1 MDVNF
6 LQVYPQ
12 YTIDA
17 KYLAPTPGPNRMEDK
32 GCMTG
37 FFDSTILE
45 DIEPPSGIFLL
56 EMTRK
61 DETKVNEFEA
71 MAFEQQN
78 FDFQKENIDMDKEEK
93 SFKSNSSGSY
103 IDFGQGIYFFLQK
116 LAGVI
121 FK

>member
-1 MDVNF
+1 MN
-6 LQVYPQ
+6 
-12 YTIDA
+12 
-17 KYLAPTPGPNRMEDK
+17 G
-32 GCMTG
+32 
-37 FFDSTILE
+37 
-45 DIEPPSGIFLL
+45 LL

-103 IDFGQGIYFFLQK
+103 IDFGQGIYLFFTK
-116 LAGVI
+116 I
-121 FK
+121 SCSDI

>member
-1 MDVNF
+1 
-6 LQVYPQ
+6 
-12 YTIDA
+12 
-17 KYLAPTPGPNRMEDK
+17 MEDK

-103 IDFGQGIYFFLQK
+103 IDFGQGTYLRFLFCNNN
-116 LAGVI
+116 LL
-121 FK
+121 

>member
-1 MDVNF
+1 
-6 LQVYPQ
+6 
-12 YTIDA
+12 
-17 KYLAPTPGPNRMEDK
+17 
-32 GCMTG
+32 MTG
-37 FFDSTILE
+37 
-45 DIEPPSGIFLL
+45 LL

-103 IDFGQGIYFFLQK
+103 IDFGQGTYLRFLFYDNN
-116 LAGVI
+116 LL
-121 FK
+121 

>member
-1 MDVNF
+1 MN
-6 LQVYPQ
+6 
-12 YTIDA
+12 
-17 KYLAPTPGPNRMEDK
+17 GP
-32 GCMTG
+32 
-37 FFDSTILE
+37 
-45 DIEPPSGIFLL
+45 L

-103 IDFGQGIYFFLQK
+103 IDFGQGIYFTK
-116 LAGVI
+116 I
-121 FK
+121 SCSDI

>member
-1 MDVNF
+1 
-6 LQVYPQ
+6 
-12 YTIDA
+12 
-17 KYLAPTPGPNRMEDK
+17 MEDK

-103 IDFGQGIYFFLQK
+103 IDFGQGINFFFYKNKPL
-116 LAGVI
+116 
-121 FK
+121 